1 MGWVLFP
8 VESMQPFDVNVLQT
22 LERSSL
28 ELKQVL
34 LSLTA
39 CSVPNG
45 SVAAWHTRRW
55 CRGNSITVGAVS
67 VTLIARYLE
76 RRRSDRS
83 CHTQLQFACVLR

>member
-8 VESMQPFDVNVLQT
+8 VGSMRPFDVNVLQT

-39 CSVPNG
+39 VRFRTAPLQ
-45 SVAAWHTRRW
+45 
-55 CRGNSITVGAVS
+55 RGILGDGAVE
-67 VTLIARYLE
+67 TP
-76 RRRSDRS
+76 
-83 CHTQLQFACVLR
+83 